1 MMACSLRGS
10 FGISANLLFLGWA
23 PSAQLSPDGG
33 VRGFFGFLPLFL
45 SLNQRTIRLPM
56 TKACRISCA
65 VLACFCLL
73 SSSWNSSMSSNVTG
87 GGGGDASLADCP
99 GVVAS
104 ALAERLRT
112 GGPLGLL
119 PI

>member
-1 MMACSLRGS
+1 M
-10 FGISANLLFLGWA
+10 
-23 PSAQLSPDGG
+23 
-33 VRGFFGFLPLFL
+33 RGFFGFLPLFL

-87 GGGGDASLADCP
+87 GGGGYASLAVCP